1 LKKKGPTNSPDFEN
15 QQFFNHRI
23 STTGPVGSQNLK

>member
-1 LKKKGPTNSPDFEN
+1 LKKKGPNSPDFEN

-23 STTGPVGSQNLK
+23 FTTGPVGSQNLE